1 VRSATVLA
9 FALGVTL
16 ASVPSFFG
24 DAEAASFVMA
34 GAGLAFLAFAGVSF
48 RSSRRALQI
57 AAHTDGLTG
66 LANRHQLMDDLADAC
81 EQAAKG
87 ERFAL
92 ALFDLDGFKAY
103 NDTFGH
109 VPGDVLL
116 RRLAQKLAHAVEG
129 RGKAYRLGGDE
140 FCVLVQLHGDGLEQV
155 GLLGSAALAEE
166 GQGFSITA
174 SSGTVLL
181 PDEAANPSDALTAAD
196 LRTHMQKDRE
206 RPSPARQATDVLLRL
221 LHERSEPF
229 GPHAVEVADLAE
241 AVALRMGLAEHR
253 VERLRQAA
261 ELHDVGKMA
270 IPDAILDKT
279 GPLTDDEWRLMRE
292 HTLIGERILASAPAL
307 ADVGRIVR
315 ATHER
320 IDGGGYPDGLAGQ
333 EIPLE
338 ARVIAAA
345 DAFCVMT
352 SERPYDAVR
361 STKGAMDELWRC
373 SGTQFDPAVV
383 EALAAVPVET
393 AQRAEQTATADHAVV
408 R

>member
-1 VRSATVLA
+1 VRPSTVFA

-16 ASVPSFFG
+16 ASVPSFVG
-24 DAEAASFVMA
+24 GAATAPFVMA
-34 GAGLAFLAFAGVSF
+34 GAGLAFLALAGVSF
-48 RSSRRALQI
+48 RSSRRALLL
-57 AAHTDGLTG
+57 AAHTDRLTG
-66 LANRHQLMDDLADAC
+66 LANRHQLMNDLADAC

-109 VPGDVLL
+109 IPGDALL
-116 RRLAQKLAHAVEG
+116 RRLAQKLAHAVDG
-129 RGKAYRLGGDE
+129 SGKAYRLGGDE
-140 FCVLVQLHGDGLEQV
+140 FCVLVPLHGDDLEQV
-155 GLLGSAALAEE
+155 ALLGAAALAEE
-166 GQGFSITA
+166 GPGFSITA
-174 SSGTVLL
+174 SSGTVVL
-181 PDEAANPSDALTAAD
+181 PDEAANPSNALTAAD
-196 LRTHMQKDRE
+196 LRTYMQKDRG
-206 RPSPARQATDVLLRL
+206 RPSPARQATDVLLRA
-221 LHERSEPF
+221 LHERWPLL
-229 GPHAVEVADLAE
+229 GPHAVDVADLAE
-241 AVALRMGLAEHR
+241 AVALRMGIAEHR

-270 IPDAILDKT
+270 IPDAILEKT

-292 HTLIGERILASAPAL
+292 HTLIGERILSSAPAL

-320 IDGGGYPDGLAGQ
+320 IDGGGYPDGLVGE

-361 STKGAMDELWRC
+361 STKGALDELWRC

-383 EALAAVPVET
+383 EALAVVL
-393 AQRAEQTATADHAVV
+393 AEAPPLPEPAAIAIRTVG
-408 R
+408 